1 MEIRLKSSLSQKK
14 TLLILSLSC
23 LLVGALSVLVG
34 DILVP
39 VMSAILA
46 LIFVFENNKRTFGL
60 VTAVALIVING
71 VAMGFGVT
79 MNLFGLQS
87 VILALMFV
95 AAFRNARTKTETIVI
110 LTVISVLFSV
120 INLALIPVGELNSF
134 DISGIIGYYESMIK
148 EFKDAFVE
156 TAYVTYSQ
164 LLEKSDIQIT
174 ESLIAEVFDKQLTSM
189 ISYIVII
196 GILCVGIFTKLFD
209 ALSAKLAEDISA
221 VASWRFMTSSI
232 FAYFYI
238 ILMILLIFTSAHGG
252 VIGIAVS
259 NLYNIFLVVYA
270 YVGFNFVLALIATRM
285 KPTTA
290 VIVLIVVILIAMSIA
305 LQFLSMVGVLFTIR
319 KNRELTPRE
328 DK

>member
-1 MEIRLKSSLSQKK
+1 VREYFRLLGISSSEEGVWNIDDTPMREEVENAFVKIDPAKNSSGFVDKPAIQMNGKLARKKPCRILHFKMDASRVHEIARAH
-14 TLLILSLSC
+14 
-23 LLVGALSVLVG
+23 GATVTAYMLMQMFYACSAATDELRG
-34 DILVP
+34 DINVQVP
-39 VMSAILA
+39 VNMRK
-46 LIFVFENNKRTFGL
+46 FYP
-60 VTAVALIVING
+60 
-71 VAMGFGVT
+71 
-79 MNLFGLQS
+79 
-87 VILALMFV
+87 
-95 AAFRNARTKTETIVI
+95 TKTVRN
-110 LTVISVLFSV
+110 FSMYCGIRIPIECIGDKQSLIAE
-120 INLALIPVGELNSF
+120 INR
-134 DISGIIGYYESMIK
+134 
-148 EFKDAFVE
+148 
-156 TAYVTYSQ
+156 Q

-174 ESLIAEVFDKQLTSM
+174 EALIAEVFDKQLTSM

-270 YVGFNFVLALIATRM
+270 YVGFNFVLALVATRM

-290 VIVLIVVILIAMSIA
+290 VIVLIVVILLAMSIA

-328 DK
+328 D